1 MLEERR
7 KAEIITYE
15 MLEYFFDQQA
25 QHITSSVEFDTDGT
39 SIKIEGTFENV
50 PENLEE
56 LVTFLNIER
65 NYDLEDYYDGLF
77 GSHHELED
85 YTLVGM
91 LTDEVIVNYDEP
103 VLQIELFR
111 SLKKRR

>member
-25 QHITSSVEFDTDGT
+25 QHIQSSVDFVPDGT
-39 SIKIEGTFENV
+39 SIQIEGTFEQP
-50 PENLEE
+50 PEHLED
-56 LVTFLNIER
+56 LVTFLNMER
-65 NYDLEDYYDGLF
+65 NYDLEDYYDGLV

-85 YTLVGM
+85 YALIGM
-91 LTDEVIVNYDEP
+91 LTDKVSVNYEAP
-103 VLQIELFR
+103 TLQIHLFR
-111 SLKKRR
+111 SLHKRR

>member
-25 QHITSSVEFDTDGT
+25 QHIQSSVDFISDGT
-39 SIKIEGTFENV
+39 TIKIEGTFEHT
-50 PENLEE
+50 PDNLED
-56 LVTFLNIER
+56 LVTFLNVER

-85 YTLVGM
+85 YMLVGM
-91 LTDEVIVNYDEP
+91 LTDHVVVNYDAP
-103 VLQIELFR
+103 ILQIELFR